1 MRSLTSDPAA
11 LESPT
16 PFDVVATH
24 VRATR
29 RTKRELIAMSRDFEK
44 QALSAGGTVLVTF
57 QSREHL
63 TDRSR
68 ESYAALAAGG
78 AEVFAFAQKLVPDYR
93 PETWALRT
101 VALLSSD
108 PLVHEWDIVVDSP
121 TVKAAFVARDLTP
134 GAAVQGRDLD
144 RAFSWTH
151 TDDPDLV
158 EAAAASLLARVPAAA
173 R

>member
-11 LESPT
+11 LDQPT
-16 PFDVVATH
+16 PFELIAPH
-24 VRATR
+24 SRAVR
-29 RTKRELIAMSRDFEK
+29 RTKRELIDLSRSFERR
-44 QALSAGGTVLVTF
+44 ALRAGGTVLVTF

-78 AEVFAFAQKLVPDYR
+78 AEVFAFAQRLVPDYR
-93 PETWALRT
+93 PETWELRT
-101 VALLSSD
+101 VALLSLD

-121 TVKAAFVARDLTP
+121 TVKAAFVARDLAP
-134 GAAVQGRDLD
+134 GAPVQGKDLD
-144 RAFSWTH
+144 RAFSWTQ
-151 TDDPDLV
+151 TDDPELV
-158 EAAAASLLARVPAAA
+158 RAAAASLLARVPAQG